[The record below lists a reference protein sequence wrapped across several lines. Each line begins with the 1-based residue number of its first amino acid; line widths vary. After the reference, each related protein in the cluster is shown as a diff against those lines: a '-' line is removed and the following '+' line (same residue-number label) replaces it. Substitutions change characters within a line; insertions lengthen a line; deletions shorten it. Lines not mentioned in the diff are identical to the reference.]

1 MLLCSFYI
9 SIGPSSEVGLRAFQK
24 TQASGW
30 VELLPRPITNPDDRH
45 CDPDTHGD
53 GDKNNDVDDGIY
65 KPKTFGF
72 QQKKARSL
80 WSI

>member
-1 MLLCSFYI
+1 MLRFS
-9 SIGPSSEVGLRAFQK
+9 GPSPKVELGPTPGLSPSSDVGLRAFQK

-53 GDKNNDVDDGIY
+53 GDKNNDVE
-65 KPKTFGF
+65 
-72 QQKKARSL
+72 
-80 WSI
+80 